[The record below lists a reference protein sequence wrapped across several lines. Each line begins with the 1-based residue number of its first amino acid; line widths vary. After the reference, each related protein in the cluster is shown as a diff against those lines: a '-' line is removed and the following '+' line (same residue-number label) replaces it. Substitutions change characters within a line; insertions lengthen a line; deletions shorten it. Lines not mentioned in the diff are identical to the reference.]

1 LITLYLDGFT
11 HLLNSLG
18 IATGLAG
25 AEEGCNYGAHNCG
38 GTRNPKDIWSDELP
52 DNGNQRSPLWRS
64 SILAQII

>member
-1 LITLYLDGFT
+1 LITLHLDGFA

-25 AEEGCNYGAHNCG
+25 AEEGGNYGAHNCG
-38 GTRNPKDIWSDELP
+38 GTRNPKDIWGDELS
-52 DNGNQRSPLWRS
+52 DNGNQRSPRWRS